1 MNKNKNELPLIGK
14 KGTIDNNKISQKTK
28 TKIAKEGK
36 FNNIINNN
44 KVNKLIN
51 KIEESGLPIA
61 FNIIFAELISK
72 QITPDNF
79 FTYTAYRLKEIG
91 QEIEELQIKEPL
103 YIQRPR
109 EKVEEKRLNTEGD
122 NKVDKKGNIFMT
134 IQKK

>member
-44 KVNKLIN
+44 KANKLIN